1 MEMGKPPTRR
11 LSVFLRDFR
20 MVEATIRLA
29 EGQTL
34 ASYFANRK
42 SYVNLSGAHW
52 TGAGDTVE
60 HVVLRLDQVLW
71 AAARDG
77 DVPLTTASLAVPT
90 RCVEFQLDGGLL
102 FRGRLALSEQQRLS
116 DYLESA
122 GQFMPVLNAQLLRSG
137 RPPRE
142 VNVQLGDVVL
152 NQQAIH
158 AAWEAADRQGS
169 GEKGSGRERLEAV
182 PGTAGAGNDED

>member
-1 MEMGKPPTRR
+1 MGKPPTRR

-34 ASYFANRK
+34 VSYFANRK

-52 TGAGDTVE
+52 TSADDRVE

-71 AAARDG
+71 AVARDG

-90 RCVEFQLDGGLL
+90 RRVEFLLDGGLL

-122 GQFMPVLNAQLLRSG
+122 GQFMPVLDAQLLRSG

-158 AAWEAADRQGS
+158 AAWEAADRQDS
-169 GEKGSGRERLEAV
+169 GGKGSGRERLEAV
-182 PGTAGAGNDED
+182 PGTAGAGTDED